1 MPEPYRPKTTST
13 PASLSGGGEMGERIR
28 NFDWSQTPVGPIAG
42 WPACLV
48 TAVSIMLHTKFP
60 MFLFWGDEH
69 TCFYNDAYRPSMGTS
84 GKHPS
89 ALGKPGI
96 EVWAEIWP
104 AIYPDIELARNQHDG
119 SWHENRL
126 IPIYRNGRL
135 EDVYWTYSYS
145 PVYNE
150 QSEVEGVLVVVTE
163 TTQAVEAF
171 RTLEEKSDQLQ
182 FAIEAA
188 DMVTWDL
195 NPETGAL
202 AVSDKF
208 RDWFGLPEG
217 PVSLED
223 AFATI
228 APEDIDRVRA
238 SVDDAL
244 RNPGGGRFEQRC
256 AIVNPVTGVRREI
269 LSKGHIHRNT
279 DGVAYRMNGVVQ
291 DVSFQA
297 KAMKEIEESE
307 HLLRN
312 LIRESP
318 VRISFIEGPDFRVRL
333 ANDIVIKSW
342 GKGEDVF
349 GKPLREILPEME
361 NQPFMDIL
369 RQVYETGIPYAAA
382 ETEVHF
388 YVEGKRVSHY
398 VDLWYKPITDTS
410 GNVYGILA
418 TSMDVTD
425 KVDARKRLADNETRF
440 RNVVESAPF
449 PIGVYTGPEL
459 TIRLANQVMID
470 VWGKGQDVIGKSYIE
485 ILPELKDT
493 GIYEQILSVLSTG
506 VPYHAK
512 NRRVDIVIDGA
523 LKPFFFNYSFTP
535 VYDSSGEIYGVM
547 NTGADV
553 TDVNVANQKAEQS
566 ENNLRNTIL
575 QSPVAM
581 CILKGKDQFV
591 EIANERM
598 LELWGKKPEEIVG
611 KNLLDGLQEIEGQGF
626 ELLLDHVY
634 TSGETYRAFDVPV
647 TLPRENGLETVY
659 VDFVYEAFRED
670 NGTIAGVIVVATDVT
685 EQVVARRKI
694 EQAEES
700 ARLAIAS
707 ADLGTYEINLL
718 NNHIYASPRL
728 NAIYGFEESVPYPE
742 YVRRIHPDDLAAR
755 QRAFEEGIAS
765 GSLHY
770 EVRVIWEDGSQHWI
784 RAKGTFVYDDDG
796 QAVSL
801 LGIVQDITEQKKFA
815 EELQKQVRERTAE
828 LHRSNDD
835 LLHFAHVASHDLKEP
850 VRKIKVFSNLLA
862 EEYSG
867 GLPERAINYL
877 NKIQTAT
884 DRMFMMIDGVLS
896 YSTLNAGEQPIEKI
910 DLNDVLVNI
919 EGDLEVLIQRKDATL
934 MHGTLPVIEGASVL
948 IYQLFYNLVNNALKF
963 SRPEVKPVIRFDSTV
978 INRNGK
984 DMAEITIADNGIGI
998 DQQYAEQ
1005 IFNAFA
1011 RLHAKDQYE
1020 GTGLGLALC
1029 KKIVER
1035 HRGSISA
1042 TGIKGEG
1049 ATFTVMLP
1057 VKQAQ
1062 KII

>member
-1 MPEPYRPKTTST
+1 
-13 PASLSGGGEMGERIR
+13 MGERIR
-28 NFDWSQTPVGPIAG
+28 NFDWSKTPIGTIES
-42 WPACLV
+42 WPQCLL
-48 TAVSIMLHTKFP
+48 TTVSIMVHSKFP
-60 MFLFWGDEH
+60 MFLFWGEH
-69 TCFYNDAYRPSMGTS
+69 HIGLYNDAFRASLGTS

-89 ALGKPGI
+89 ALGMPGI
-96 EVWAEIWP
+96 EIWPEIWP
-104 AIYPDIELARNQHDG
+104 TIYPDIEQVMAGNEATWNENQ
-119 SWHENRL
+119 L
-126 IPIYRNGRL
+126 IPIYRNGQL

-150 QSEVEGVLVVVTE
+150 QSLVEGVLVVVTE
-163 TTQAVEAF
+163 TTQAVETL
-171 RTLEEKSDQLQ
+171 RKLEEQTNQLS

-195 NPETGAL
+195 DPASGAL

-208 RDWFGLPEG
+208 RDWFGLPDG
-217 PVSLED
+217 PVTLED
-223 AFATI
+223 AFSAI
-228 APEDIDRVRA
+228 VPQDIGRVRA
-238 SVDDAL
+238 SVAKAL
-244 RNPGGGRFEQRC
+244 ESATETRFEERC
-256 AIVNPVTGVRREI
+256 TTVNPVTGFRREI
-269 LSKGHIHRNT
+269 LSKGHIHRDA
-279 DGVAYRMNGVVQ
+279 DGKAFRMNGVVQ

-297 KAMKEIEESE
+297 NAIREIEESE

-312 LIRESP
+312 LIQESP

-333 ANDIVIKSW
+333 ANEIVVKSW
-342 GKGEDVF
+342 GKGDDVF
-349 GKPLREILPEME
+349 GRPLGEILPEIE
-361 NQPFMDIL
+361 NQPFMAIL
-369 RQVYETGIPYAAA
+369 KQVYETGIPYAAA

-388 YVEGKRVSHY
+388 FVDGKPMSHY
-398 VDLWYKPITDTS
+398 VDLWYKPITDT
-410 GNVYGILA
+410 GGKVYGILA

-425 KVDARKRLADNETRF
+425 KVETRKRMADSETRF

-449 PIGVYTGPEL
+449 PIGVYTGPDL

-470 VWGKGQDVIGKSYIE
+470 VWGKGPDVIGKSYMDV
-485 ILPELKDT
+485 LPELKDT
-493 GIYEQILSVLSTG
+493 GIYRQILDVMATG
-506 VPYHAK
+506 IPYHAK
-512 NRRVDIVIDGA
+512 NTRVDLVVDDR
-523 LKPFFFNYSFTP
+523 LQPFYFNYSFTP
-535 VYDSSGEIYGVM
+535 VYDASGAIYGVM
-547 NTGADV
+547 NTAADV
-553 TDVNVANQKAEQS
+553 TDVNLANKKAEQS
-566 ENNLRNTIL
+566 EANLRNTIL
-575 QSPVAM
+575 QAPVAM
-581 CILKGKDQFV
+581 CLLKGKSQFV
-591 EIANERM
+591 EIANDRM
-598 LELWGKKPEEIVG
+598 LELWGKKHEEIVG
-611 KNLLDGLQEIEGQGF
+611 RSLMEGLREIEGQGF
-626 ELLLDHVY
+626 DLLLDHVY

-647 TLPRENGLETVY
+647 SLPRGSGMETVY

-670 NGTIAGVIVVATDVT
+670 SGDISGVMVVASDVT

-718 NNHIYASPRL
+718 THHIYGSPRL
-728 NAIYGFEESVPYPE
+728 SEIYGFDESVPYE
-742 YVRRIHPDDLAAR
+742 QYVDRIHPDDLPIR
-755 QRAFEEGIAS
+755 EKAFEEGVKM

-770 EVRVIWEDGSQHWI
+770 EIRLIWEDGSQHWI
-784 RAKGTFVYDDDG
+784 RTKGTFVYDDEG
-796 QAVSL
+796 EAISL

-862 EEYSG
+862 EEYGKS
-867 GLPERAINYL
+867 LPERAGNYL
-877 NKIQTAT
+877 GKIQTAT

-910 DLNDVLVNI
+910 DLNDVISNI
-919 EGDLEVLIQRKDATL
+919 ESDLEVLIQRKGATL
-934 MHGTLPVIEGASVL
+934 LRDRLPSIQGASVL

-963 SRPEVKPVIRFDSTV
+963 SKPDVPPRILFHSTI
-978 INRNGK
+978 INRNHA
-984 DMAEITIADNGIGI
+984 DMAEITISDNGIGI
-998 DQQYAEQ
+998 EQQYAEQ

-1057 VKQAQ
+1057 IRQTQ